1 MTDNQPLTANSSRP
15 AASSLR
21 LTPCSPRPGVIR
33 RLLAISAF
41 ILLAT
46 VLSSAAHASEDL
58 TIGVGEQK
66 ILSVPV
72 GSDIGFTGPLHIVQ
86 LDAGRIKIIGDGPGW
101 GSITVKSG
109 TQVFQYTVEVA
120 SVPPEQTI
128 AKLKSLMGTLN
139 LTYTTVG
146 SQVIVEGRIETTQ
159 DLERFNKVMETF
171 PGVVNM
177 VVITAREVL
186 IDIAVTLVEVDATSS
201 SDLGILKIVPPTGT
215 ASLSGTI
222 PLVGVTGGT
231 SGTSIQMGLSA
242 SSQLLNALNAQ
253 IESGRA
259 KIIASPRIVTL
270 NRRQAVITSGG
281 EIPYRVIN
289 SAGAQGVEYKPYGI
303 TLKVTPEARLN
314 DVLLQLSLESSEP
327 VGTVSGSSE
336 NPLTSSSVELDVAV
350 EKDKTLALAGLYNA
364 VTSRQTQGGFLF
376 PLFAASSSTRKRELI
391 VLVTPR
397 VSLDGIGQDYFKMVK
412 PEDLKR

>member
-1 MTDNQPLTANSSRP
+1 VTDNQQLTSNSSRP
-15 AASSLR
+15 TASSLR
-21 LTPCSPRPGVIR
+21 LTPCSPRLGVIR
-33 RLLAISAF
+33 KLLAVSAF
-41 ILLAT
+41 VLLAT
-46 VLSSAAHASEDL
+46 VVSRAAGASEDL
-58 TIGVGEQK
+58 TIAVGEQK
-66 ILSVPV
+66 ILSVPA

-86 LDAGRIKIIGDGPGW
+86 LDAERIEIIGDGPGW

-109 TQVFQYTVEVA
+109 TQVFQYSVEVV

-128 AKLKSLMGTLN
+128 AKLKSLLGKLN
-139 LTYTTVG
+139 LTYTAAG

-171 PGVVNM
+171 PEVVNM
-177 VVITAREVL
+177 VVITAKEAM

-201 SDLGILKIVPPTGT
+201 SDLGLLNIVPPSGT

-231 SGTSIQMGLSA
+231 SGTNIQVSLAA

-270 NRRQAVITSGG
+270 NRREAVITSGG
-281 EIPYRVIN
+281 EIPYRVV
-289 SAGAQGVEYKPYGI
+289 SSTGGVGVDYKPYGI
-303 TLKVTPEARLN
+303 TLKVTPEARMN
-314 DVLLQLSLESSEP
+314 DVLLQLSMESTEP
-327 VGTVSGSSE
+327 VGTVSSTSE
-336 NPLTSSSVELDVAV
+336 NPLTSSSVDLNVAV

-364 VTSRQTQGGFLF
+364 VTSSQTQGGFLF

-391 VLVTPR
+391 ILVTPR
-397 VSLDGIGQDYFKMVK
+397 VSPDGIGQDYFKMVK
-412 PEDLKR
+412 PEDMKR

>member
-1 MTDNQPLTANSSRP
+1 MTRSQELTADSSQLAAHRQQFTACGPWP
-15 AASSLR
+15 AVSR
-21 LTPCSPRPGVIR
+21 K
-33 RLLAISAF
+33 LLAVSVF

-46 VLSSAAHASEDL
+46 ALSSAAYASEEL

-66 ILSVPV
+66 IVSVPT
-72 GSDIGFTGPLHIVQ
+72 GSDIGFTGPLHVTQ
-86 LDAGRIKIIGDGPGW
+86 LDAGRIKIIGDEPGW

-109 TQVFQYTVEVA
+109 TQVFQYSVQVV
-120 SVPPEQTI
+120 SVPPEQAI
-128 AKLKSLMGTLN
+128 AKLKSLLGTMN
-139 LTYTTVG
+139 LTYTAAG
-146 SQVIVEGRIETTQ
+146 SQVIIEGRIEATQ

-171 PGVVNM
+171 PEVVNM
-177 VVITAREVL
+177 AVITAREVL

-201 SDLGILKIVPPTGT
+201 SGLGLLNIVPPTGT

-231 SGTSIQMGLSA
+231 SGTSIQVGLSA
-242 SSQLLNALNAQ
+242 SSQLLNALSAQ

-281 EIPYRVIN
+281 EIPYRVI
-289 SAGAQGVEYKPYGI
+289 SSTGGQGVEYKPYGI
-303 TLKVTPEARLN
+303 TLRVTPEARMN
-314 DVLLQLSLESSEP
+314 DVLLQLNLESSEP
-327 VGTVSGSSE
+327 VGTVSGTSE
-336 NPLTSSSVELDVAV
+336 NPLTSSSVDLNVAV
-350 EKDKTLALAGLYNA
+350 EKGKTLALAGLYNA

-376 PLFAASSSTRKRELI
+376 PLFATSSSTRKRELI

-397 VSLDGIGQDYFKMVK
+397 VSSDGIGQDYFRMVK
-412 PEDLKR
+412 PEDMKR